1 MEKLIFQYIIPFQYD
16 LKIMKFTKNE
26 NKTFDYKANI
36 DLIIFIIFK
45 NLSFKNNLKTFQNIN
60 IFIRNFKNQKGKDGK
75 FLLNLLK

>member
-1 MEKLIFQYIIPFQYD
+1 
-16 LKIMKFTKNE
+16 MKFTKNE

-60 IFIRNFKNQKGKDGK
+60 IFIRNFKN
-75 FLLNLLK
+75 